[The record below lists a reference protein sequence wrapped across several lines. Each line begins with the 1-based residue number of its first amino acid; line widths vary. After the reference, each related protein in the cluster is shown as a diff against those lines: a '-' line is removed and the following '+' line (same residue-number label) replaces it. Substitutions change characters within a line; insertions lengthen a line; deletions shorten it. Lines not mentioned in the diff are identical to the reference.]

1 MERIIGMDMD
11 LLELEEGA
19 YTYIAEVGGEDRG
32 RVIDHALVRG
42 CNAESSVT
50 EDGSFVR
57 DHIPL
62 VVAIEVLGK
71 TKKEGNRRKETYPTM
86 IRAGD
91 EGAKKMLEKAMK
103 KHLSG
108 ELNHQLDGN

>member
-1 MERIIGMDMD
+1 MERIIGMDMEF
-11 LLELEEGA
+11 LELEEGA

-42 CNAESSVT
+42 CNAESVVT

-62 VVAIEVLGK
+62 VVAVEIMGE
-71 TKKEGNRRKETYPTM
+71 TKKEGKRRQETYPTM

-91 EGAKKMLEKAMK
+91 EGAKKK
-103 KHLSG
+103 
-108 ELNHQLDGN
+108 LDF